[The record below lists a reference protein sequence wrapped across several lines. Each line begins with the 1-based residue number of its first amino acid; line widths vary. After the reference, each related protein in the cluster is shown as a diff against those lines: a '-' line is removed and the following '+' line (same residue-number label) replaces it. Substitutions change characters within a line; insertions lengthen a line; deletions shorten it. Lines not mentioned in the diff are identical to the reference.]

1 MGCHWSSEALKLMN
15 SLSEKRPICDEHR
28 AAMFVYFAP
37 AIHIR
42 AYGKEG
48 IRNLEPEPKPD

>member
-48 IRNLEPEPKPD
+48 IRNTESGTGT